1 MIDDMD
7 ANLKKDAIARDEMRN
22 ARMKSRE
29 AGKDLTRL
37 GVPANASA
45 SLLQYLTEMVTDI
58 LSS

>member
-7 ANLKKDAIARDEMRN
+7 ANLKKDAIAWDEMRK

-37 GVPANASA
+37 GVPAKASA
-45 SLLQYLTEMVTDI
+45 SLLQYLTEMVTDV